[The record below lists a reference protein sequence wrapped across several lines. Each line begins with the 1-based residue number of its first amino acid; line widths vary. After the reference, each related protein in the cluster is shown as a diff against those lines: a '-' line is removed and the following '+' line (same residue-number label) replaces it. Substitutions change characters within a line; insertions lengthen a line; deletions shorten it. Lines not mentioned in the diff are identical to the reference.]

1 MEWRLPTWHSIIQT
15 PHNGV
20 QICGGD
26 RDTLY
31 PDLSGTESTAQNLL
45 LSFGHKILA
54 LARTLWSGENS
65 YRSKSKKHDHVR
77 KGHTRVFSGGEIGIR
92 TLGDVAASMVFKTI
106 AFDHS
111 AISPSGGV

>member
-1 MEWRLPTWHSIIQT
+1 M
-15 PHNGV
+15 

-54 LARTLWSGENS
+54 LARTLVRFPS
-65 YRSKSKKHDHVR
+65 RFTAQIKKSHEP
-77 KGHTRVFSGGEIGIR
+77 TRGACDFFMAESLGVLGGMK
-92 TLGDVAASMVFKTI
+92 LK
-106 AFDHS
+106 
-111 AISPSGGV
+111 